1 MRKTAVKCISELRR
15 WSEVTWPDKK
25 RQKAQMI
32 IPRIIPTIALSILQ
46 GILHFAAHGLERV
59 IVGLTH
65 DGLDPIIFE
74 LPPLE

>member
-1 MRKTAVKCISELRR
+1 
-15 WSEVTWPDKK
+15 
-25 RQKAQMI
+25 MI

-65 DGLDPIIFE
+65 DGVEPIIFE
-74 LPPLE
+74 LPLLEEHGE